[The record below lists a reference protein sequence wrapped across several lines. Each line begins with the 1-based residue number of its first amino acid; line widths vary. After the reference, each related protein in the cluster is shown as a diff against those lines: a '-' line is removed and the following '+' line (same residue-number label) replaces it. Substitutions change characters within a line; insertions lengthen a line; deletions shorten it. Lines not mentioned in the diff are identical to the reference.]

1 MAQAVPRSVRAL
13 SESQSAAAVER
24 AGSPD
29 GRPAAMA
36 VQDVR
41 VRAGKKELL
50 HGISAEFPARS
61 VTAIIGPTGCGKTT
75 LLRTLNR
82 LHDEAG
88 GITVNGRVLL
98 RGEDVYTQVRGVR
111 ELRRRVGMV
120 FQRPNPFPVS
130 ILENLTI
137 GPRVHGLG
145 GGRSRVRDGAETKL
159 RDVGLWD
166 AVKDRLKSSPFSLSG
181 GQQQLLCLARAL
193 SVDPEVILLDE
204 PTSSL
209 DPITTAHIEELI
221 RKLRHRVTVIMV
233 SHNLGQVSRV
243 ADDVLFLL
251 DGRAVEFSD
260 ARTFFSN
267 PTDERTRRYVAGEVA
282 KV

>member
-1 MAQAVPRSVRAL
+1 
-13 SESQSAAAVER
+13 
-24 AGSPD
+24 
-29 GRPAAMA
+29 MA
-36 VQDVR
+36 VQDLR

-50 HGISAEFPARS
+50 HGVDAEFPAHS

-75 LLRTLNR
+75 LLRSLNR
-82 LHDEAG
+82 LHDASA
-88 GITVNGRVLL
+88 GITVAGRVLL
-98 RGEDVYTQVRGVR
+98 RGEDVYTQVKGVR

-137 GPRVHGLG
+137 GPRVHGLDT
-145 GGRSRVRDGAETKL
+145 GRSRLRDGAETKL

-166 AVKDRLKSSPFSLSG
+166 AVKDRLRASPFSLSG

-209 DPITTAHIEELI
+209 DPITTTHIEELI
-221 RKLRHRVTVIMV
+221 RELRQQVTVIMV

-251 DGRAVEFSD
+251 DGRKVEFSD

-267 PTDERTRRYVAGEVA
+267 PADERTRRYVAGEVA
-282 KV
+282 RV